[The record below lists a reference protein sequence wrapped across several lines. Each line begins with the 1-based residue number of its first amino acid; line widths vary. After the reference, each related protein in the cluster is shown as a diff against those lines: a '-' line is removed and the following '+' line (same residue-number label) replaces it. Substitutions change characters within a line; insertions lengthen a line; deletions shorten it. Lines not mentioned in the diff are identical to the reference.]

1 MKKSD
6 VKILFSTIDEVLSNI
21 GVSCDNYV
29 GMGTDNTSVNLRT
42 NNSIITW
49 ITQWIMNNPNGCPC
63 HIVHNTVNKG
73 VPVYS

>member
-1 MKKSD
+1 MKKND

-42 NNSIITW
+42 NNSIIT
-49 ITQWIMNNPNGCPC
+49 
-63 HIVHNTVNKG
+63 
-73 VPVYS
+73 